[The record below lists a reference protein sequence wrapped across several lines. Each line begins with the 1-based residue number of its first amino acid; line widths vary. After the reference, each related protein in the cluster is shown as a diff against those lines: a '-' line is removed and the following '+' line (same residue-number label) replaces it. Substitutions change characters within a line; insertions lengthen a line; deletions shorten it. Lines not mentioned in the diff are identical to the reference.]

1 MIAIVLQLLIL
12 LAYSMALSDSI
23 IFSEFEIDIL
33 SILSDM
39 NGSRYLNSD
48 AISTSVEFSEIF
60 QTNILQH
67 YKIFMKV
74 EILHKISLININL
87 ILIMLDIMVLL
98 QFNLMV
104 KQIILVLIHM
114 LDIQ

>member
-1 MIAIVLQLLIL
+1 MIAIVLQLLLL

-60 QTNILQH
+60 QTNILQP
-67 YKIFMKV
+67 YK
-74 EILHKISLININL
+74 HKMMFQMRL
-87 ILIMLDIMVLL
+87 
-98 QFNLMV
+98 
-104 KQIILVLIHM
+104 
-114 LDIQ
+114 